1 MCRNYKE
8 GDVLVAHKGVY
19 MGIEEQDA
27 LTTEGQ
33 ADSSENRSAQQ
44 KAALDTDGEGTMENL
59 LNHSGPGGGAM
70 RTLHRGDVI
79 EGTVVRVDRDEILVD
94 IGFKSEGVIP
104 SQELSAERPDVHL
117 AVGDS
122 VMVYV
127 VHTETKEGNI
137 VLSLAK
143 AHLENDWKDAQ
154 THFEQGDTFELDVI
168 GFNRGGLIV
177 RFGEIRGFV
186 PASQVFDLRGPVP
199 SDQPDQ
205 RMQKL
210 VGKKLRVKIIEV
222 DRAKNRL
229 ILSETSAS
237 RGWRTEQKERL
248 LNELQKGETRRGRVS
263 GLADF
268 GAFVDLGGA
277 DGLIHLSELSWQPV
291 SHPSEVVKVG
301 DDVEV
306 FVMDVDREKKRIALS
321 LKRMQPEPWD
331 LVMSTY
337 EPGQL
342 VQATITKLTTFGA
355 FARLQ
360 DGIEGLIHISE
371 LSSERIVHPKSVV
384 NVGDTVEVRI
394 VRIEPERRRLGLS
407 LRQASEESGGDG
419 SAVENNPVAADESP
433 QESPQEPVAQAA

>member
-1 MCRNYKE
+1 MSIAY
-8 GDVLVAHKGVY
+8 KGVY
-19 MGIEEQDA
+19 MGIDEQDA
-27 LTTEGQ
+27 LTMEGQ
-33 ADSSENRSAQQ
+33 ADSSQDKSALNETN
-44 KAALDTDGEGTMENL
+44 LDKGDEGSMENL

-70 RTLHRGDVI
+70 RTLRRGDVI

-104 SQELSAERPDVHL
+104 SQELTAERPDVHL
-117 AVGDS
+117 GLGDS

-143 AHLENDWKDAQ
+143 AHLERDWHDAQ

-199 SDQPDQ
+199 ADQPDQ

-210 VGKKLRVKIIEV
+210 VGKKLRLKIIEV

-248 LNELQKGETRRGRVS
+248 LNELQKGETRHGRVS

-277 DGLIHLSELSWQPV
+277 DGLIHLSELSWQPI

-301 DDVEV
+301 DDVDV

-337 EPGQL
+337 EVGQL

-371 LSSERIVHPKSVV
+371 LSNERIVHPKSVV
-384 NVGDTVEVRI
+384 NVGDTVDVRI
-394 VRIEPERRRLGLS
+394 VRIEPDRRRLGLS
-407 LRQASEESGGDG
+407 LRQAQEGPGEDGVSEGQAGAET
-419 SAVENNPVAADESP
+419 VPNTDESP
-433 QESPQEPVAQAA
+433 QESPQEVVTEIA

>member
-1 MCRNYKE
+1 MGNDER
-8 GDVLVAHKGVY
+8 DVLTAEGQ
-19 MGIEEQDA
+19 GEEQTNLMHA
-27 LTTEGQ
+27 VE
-33 ADSSENRSAQQ
+33 E
-44 KAALDTDGEGTMENL
+44 AAGAEEHPMQSL

-70 RTLHRGDVI
+70 RNLRRGDVV
-79 EGTVVRVDRDEILVD
+79 EGTVVRVDRDEIMVD
-94 IGFKSEGVIP
+94 VGYKSEGVIP
-104 SQELSAERPDVHL
+104 SQEVSAERPGVRL
-117 AVGDS
+117 AVGDR

-143 AHLENDWKDAQ
+143 ANLEKDWGEAQ
-154 THFEQGDTFELDVI
+154 TNFDQGGTFELDVI

-186 PASQVFDLRGPVP
+186 PASQVFDLRGPAP
-199 SDQPDQ
+199 ADQPDA
-205 RMQKL
+205 RMQKM
-210 VGKKLRVKIIEV
+210 VGRKLRVKIIEV

-237 RGWRTEQKERL
+237 RGWRSEQKDRL
-248 LNELQKGETRRGRVS
+248 LSELQKGEVRHGRVS

-277 DGLIHLSELSWQPV
+277 DGLIHLSELSWQPIA
-291 SHPSEVVKVG
+291 HPSDVIKVG
-301 DDVEV
+301 DDVDV

-331 LVMSTY
+331 QVTTAY
-337 EPGQL
+337 QVGQL
-342 VQATITKLTTFGA
+342 VEATITKLTTFGA
-355 FARLQ
+355 FARLA

-371 LSSERIVHPKSVV
+371 LSDERIAHPKSVV
-384 NVGDTVEVRI
+384 NVGDIVSVRV

-407 LRQASEESGGDG
+407 LKQAQTPEDEAPIATESE
-419 SAVENNPVAADESP
+419 
-433 QESPQEPVAQAA
+433 